1 MEKIDFGL
9 SEIFGEGNNKLTATV
24 TIKADIN
31 GVVSID
37 GSDVAFVK
45 PGEPYQ
51 LECGI
56 GQHIIK
62 VSSEKHPEISKEIIQ
77 DLETPGKNYLVIVDG
92 LASQIAKAEKSSSGF
107 FSRLF
112 GKAAPAKSPEDL
124 YKEAADLKKQGK
136 IKEYLDTLKQVANAN
151 NGEACYE
158 LAEYYG
164 SPDVMDMKEFPKW
177 LKQGAKAGHLHS
189 MSDYSVYLV
198 GKEQYSSAKK
208 YAERP
213 ANAGYLDALAAMG
226 ISLYAEGTTNQ
237 DEDTLIKAFG
247 YLERALHPEANN
259 VKAKDGLDK
268 QLVPFVELFL
278 GALYLGTVSG
288 LPKDINK
295 AHSLIK
301 SAQQHGGGAAAEQY
315 LEMGRQQ
322 GFWR

>member
-9 SEIFGEGNNKLTATV
+9 SEIFGEGNNKLTVTV
-24 TIKADIN
+24 TIKTDIN
-31 GVVSID
+31 GVVSVD
-37 GSDVAFVK
+37 GSNMAFVK
-45 PGEPYQ
+45 SGEPYQ

-62 VSSEKHPEISKEIIQ
+62 VSSETHSEVSKEIIQ
-77 DLETPGKNYLVIVDG
+77 DFETPGKNYLVIVDG
-92 LASQIAKAEKSSSGF
+92 LASLVAKAEKPSTGF

-112 GKAAPAKSPEDL
+112 GKAAPAKSPEDF
-124 YKEAADLKKQGK
+124 YKKAVELKEQGK
-136 IKEYLDTLKQVANAN
+136 IKEYLDTLKQAAKANS
-151 NGEACYE
+151 GEACYE
-158 LAEYYG
+158 LAAYYG
-164 SPDVMDMKEFPKW
+164 SPDVMDMKEYPKW

-198 GKEQYSSAKK
+198 GKEQYSSAKN

-213 ANAGYLDALAAMG
+213 ANAGYLDAMAAMG
-226 ISLYAEGTTNQ
+226 ISLYSEGTTNQ
-237 DEDTLIKAFG
+237 NDDALIKAFG

-259 VKAKDGLDK
+259 VKAKDNLDK

-278 GALYLGTVSG
+278 GGLYLGAVSG

-295 AHSLIK
+295 AHTLMK
-301 SAQQHGGGAAAEQY
+301 SAQMHGGGAAADYY

-322 GFWR
+322 GLWR